1 MPCRK
6 QHRIGY
12 VNCSSFNFCVSIVPN
27 GKLWFGNRGSTPIY
41 QSLVV
46 FFPSFGWY
54 SSTFSI
60 PSVTRREESR
70 GYSSFLMVISIMAK
84 TSSDSRVTRT
94 FGGGAQLPEELYH
107 LLFLQGLFDVFFVV
121 HNYFF
126 ICYNTSLTVNFHAYH
141 CYCLLNNQVC
151 LFYFKDS

>member
-60 PSVTRREESR
+60 PSVTRREER

-126 ICYNTSLTVNFHAYH
+126 ICYNTSLTVNFHAY
-141 CYCLLNNQVC
+141 YCLLNNQVC
-151 LFYFKDS
+151 LFCFKDS

>member
-1 MPCRK
+1 MSCRK

-27 GKLWFGNRGSTPIY
+27 GKLWFGNRGTTPIY

-46 FFPSFGWY
+46 FFPSYGWS

-94 FGGGAQLPEELYH
+94 FRGAQLPEELYH
-107 LLFLQGLFDVFFVV
+107 LLFLQELFDVFFVV
-121 HNYFF
+121 HKYFF
-126 ICYNTSLTVNFHAYH
+126 ICYIQYFVSYCQLS
-141 CYCLLNNQVC
+141 CLL
-151 LFYFKDS
+151 LP